1 MFTPFAFIQPLS
13 LVLPT
18 PGIIVNGYYIG
29 GDFNTYATNTN
40 PYFRVLDSSGSQA
53 SNFNQGDGLNG
64 TVYTYSIQ
72 SDDKLVLGG
81 IFLNYSGSSQP
92 YITRINTNG
101 TRDTTF
107 NIGTGFNSGV
117 VTLGIDS
124 LGRIIAGGSLSSYS
138 GSTQNRI
145 TRINSNG
152 TRDTTFNI
160 GTGFNGSLSSLSI
173 QTDNKII
180 ASGAFTSYSGS
191 SSGATRIIRLNTDGT
206 RDTTYNVGTSGLNG
220 QANYMVS
227 QSDGKVIAVGNFTSY
242 SGSSINRIVR
252 LNTNGTLDTT
262 FNIGTGF
269 NSEVNSLAIQSDD
282 KVIVVGNFT
291 SYSGSNI
298 NRIVRLNTNGTLD
311 TTFNIGTGIGGVT
324 PTVDSI
330 GIQSDGKIL
339 IQGQFTSYSGSLAV
353 RTIRLNTDGTVD
365 TSFNHGINSSTRPNI
380 ILQLPNNNIVVG
392 GNFTGNNID
401 SLTFLNTTGSTTS
414 NSIIASNGFWF
425 NIRDLKAQTD
435 GKIITGG
442 TFTYYSGSSRNY
454 ITRINPNGSIDAS
467 FNIGN
472 GFNSTVNSLTLQTD
486 GKIIAGGSFTSY
498 SGSTQNRIT
507 RINSNGTRDTTFSI
521 GTGFGG
527 GLSSLSIQT
536 DNKIIAGG
544 DFTSYSGSNI
554 NRIVRLN
561 TSGTIDAT
569 FNVGTGFN
577 NTVNALAIDSSNRI
591 IAGGALTSY
600 SGSNI
605 NRIVRINTN
614 GTLDTTFN
622 IGTGFGNNS
631 VTSLAIQT
639 DGKII
644 AGGSF
649 TSYSGSSTNR
659 IIRLNTN
666 GTIDATFNV
675 GSGANGEVSNI
686 TLDPET
692 QKILIGGGFTTYSGS
707 TVNRIARLNTNGTI
721 DTTFVPTGSGFNN
734 VVRII
739 LPYIY

>member
-40 PYFRVLDSSGSQA
+40 PYFRVLNSSGSQA
-53 SNFNQGDGLNG
+53 SNFNQGSGLNG

-160 GTGFNGSLSSLSI
+160 GTGF
-173 QTDNKII
+173 
-180 ASGAFTSYSGS
+180 
-191 SSGATRIIRLNTDGT
+191 
-206 RDTTYNVGTSGLNG
+206 
-220 QANYMVS
+220 
-227 QSDGKVIAVGNFTSY
+227 
-242 SGSSINRIVR
+242 
-252 LNTNGTLDTT
+252 
-262 FNIGTGF
+262 
-269 NSEVNSLAIQSDD
+269 
-282 KVIVVGNFT
+282 
-291 SYSGSNI
+291 
-298 NRIVRLNTNGTLD
+298 
-311 TTFNIGTGIGGVT
+311 
-324 PTVDSI
+324 
-330 GIQSDGKIL
+330 
-339 IQGQFTSYSGSLAV
+339 
-353 RTIRLNTDGTVD
+353 
-365 TSFNHGINSSTRPNI
+365 
-380 ILQLPNNNIVVG
+380 
-392 GNFTGNNID
+392 
-401 SLTFLNTTGSTTS
+401 
-414 NSIIASNGFWF
+414 
-425 NIRDLKAQTD
+425 
-435 GKIITGG
+435 
-442 TFTYYSGSSRNY
+442 
-454 ITRINPNGSIDAS
+454 
-467 FNIGN
+467 
-472 GFNSTVNSLTLQTD
+472 
-486 GKIIAGGSFTSY
+486 
-498 SGSTQNRIT
+498 
-507 RINSNGTRDTTFSI
+507 
-521 GTGFGG
+521 
-527 GLSSLSIQT
+527 
-536 DNKIIAGG
+536 
-544 DFTSYSGSNI
+544 
-554 NRIVRLN
+554 
-561 TSGTIDAT
+561 
-569 FNVGTGFN
+569 
-577 NTVNALAIDSSNRI
+577 
-591 IAGGALTSY
+591 
-600 SGSNI
+600 
-605 NRIVRINTN
+605 
-614 GTLDTTFN
+614 
-622 IGTGFGNNS
+622 GNNS

-675 GSGANGEVSNI
+675 GTGFNGEVSNI

-707 TVNRIARLNTNGTI
+707 TVNRIARLNTNGTR

>member
-40 PYFRVLDSSGSQA
+40 PYFRVLNSSGSQA

-152 TRDTTFNI
+152 TRDTTF
-160 GTGFNGSLSSLSI
+160 
-173 QTDNKII
+173 
-180 ASGAFTSYSGS
+180 
-191 SSGATRIIRLNTDGT
+191 
-206 RDTTYNVGTSGLNG
+206 
-220 QANYMVS
+220 
-227 QSDGKVIAVGNFTSY
+227 
-242 SGSSINRIVR
+242 
-252 LNTNGTLDTT
+252 
-262 FNIGTGF
+262 
-269 NSEVNSLAIQSDD
+269 
-282 KVIVVGNFT
+282 
-291 SYSGSNI
+291 
-298 NRIVRLNTNGTLD
+298 
-311 TTFNIGTGIGGVT
+311 
-324 PTVDSI
+324 
-330 GIQSDGKIL
+330 
-339 IQGQFTSYSGSLAV
+339 
-353 RTIRLNTDGTVD
+353 
-365 TSFNHGINSSTRPNI
+365 
-380 ILQLPNNNIVVG
+380 
-392 GNFTGNNID
+392 
-401 SLTFLNTTGSTTS
+401 
-414 NSIIASNGFWF
+414 
-425 NIRDLKAQTD
+425 
-435 GKIITGG
+435 
-442 TFTYYSGSSRNY
+442 
-454 ITRINPNGSIDAS
+454 
-467 FNIGN
+467 
-472 GFNSTVNSLTLQTD
+472 
-486 GKIIAGGSFTSY
+486 
-498 SGSTQNRIT
+498 
-507 RINSNGTRDTTFSI
+507 SI

-544 DFTSYSGSNI
+544 DFTSYSGSLI
-554 NRIVRLN
+554 NRIIRLN

-622 IGTGFGNNS
+622 VGTGFGNNS

-675 GSGANGEVSNI
+675 GTGFNGEVSNI